1 MTTQFIEITILA
13 WIGYNIWRV
22 ASAHGNAIEIS
33 AEAIAVSPLQFSYE
47 TYMKVREF
55 YLELSTAHKKY
66 DVRESSNKDDD
77 FIDVWET
84 AGFQFVK
91 HRYRIAEIVPEKRMR
106 LVSEQSEVT
115 IFGVLRSHTRSEVEF
130 RFGDAPGTTTK
141 LGLTIRI
148 VFPNRIRQLLARVF
162 FTEFIW
168 QAHAREEMTA
178 LARLIKTRYSSNPV
192 LS

>member
-1 MTTQFIEITILA
+1 MSTQFIEITILA
-13 WIGYNIWRV
+13 WVGYNLWRV
-22 ASAHGNAIEIS
+22 MKAHGNAIEIS
-33 AEAIAVSPLQFSYE
+33 AESTAACPRQFSYE
-47 TYMKVREF
+47 TYVKVREF
-55 YLELSTAHKKY
+55 YLHLSAAHKKY
-66 DVRESSNKDDD
+66 EVREPSSGEEG

-91 HRYRIAEIVPEKRMR
+91 HRYRIAEIIPESRMR
-106 LVSEQSEVT
+106 LVSERSEVT
-115 IFGVLRSHTRSEVEF
+115 IFGMFRSQTRSEVEF
-130 RFGDAPGTTTK
+130 RFNDAPGNATT

-162 FTEFIW
+162 FTEYIW

-178 LARLIKTRYSSNPV
+178 LARLVQTRYSSNTV